1 MKHLKQQKKE
11 KLIIDFLI
19 KFDEFVNDEERNRWL
34 EVGESH
40 IYVRKSQRFLE
51 GQTYKCFDIANVE
64 IENKNEGIFSGFL
77 QKVLDKYNRNNFYV
91 ESILN
96 PAMNHILEKSGFKYK
111 DEQNMYK
118 IARSRILFLHGLGSR
133 PFEDRLAIL
142 NATGAEIFAPH
153 IDYNTEDSITL
164 SKEII
169 ETEEITHLVGHS
181 LGGILSYY
189 LSNFYKLPALLFNPA
204 FGEHNRIYF
213 EREFPRNP
221 PFKEQYAVVGMQD
234 DVILPQIQL
243 PNLVKH
249 ATVFQVEDL
258 GHKIDPTNFKKYVEI
273 FKEKM
278 NIKGEDI

>member
-1 MKHLKQQKKE
+1 MKHLKPYQIKK
-11 KLIIDFLI
+11 IIDDLL
-19 KFDEFVNDEERNRWL
+19 KEFDSFADDEIRNQWL
-34 EVGESH
+34 EVGKARV
-40 IYVRKSQRFLE
+40 YVRKSIKFLE
-51 GQTYKCFDIANVE
+51 GQTYKCYDIANVE
-64 IENKNEGIFSGFL
+64 IEIPNEGIFTGFL
-77 QKVLDKYNRNNFYV
+77 QQILDKYNRSNFYV

-96 PAMNHILEKSGFKYK
+96 PAMTHILKKFGFKNK
-111 DEQNMYK
+111 DEENMYK
-118 IARSRILFLHGLGSR
+118 IAQSRILFLHGLGSR
-133 PFEDRLAIL
+133 PFEDRIAIL
-142 NATGAEIFAPH
+142 KATGAEIFAPH
-153 IDYNTEDSITL
+153 IDYNTEDSIVL

-169 ETEEITHLVGHS
+169 ENEDITHLVGHS
-181 LGGILSYY
+181 LGGILAYY

-273 FKEKM
+273 FKEKT
-278 NIKGEDI
+278 NIKGENI